1 MSVFR
6 DLESEAFEQEMH
18 ADKDA
23 ILLDVRTPEEV
34 EEKRIPNCVTIDFR
48 SPDFI
53 TQVDELDKKASY
65 YVYCR
70 SGARSAQA
78 CMTMNSL
85 GFEKLANLNGGIL
98 GWHGETV

>member
-1 MSVFR
+1 MSVFK
-6 DLESEAFEQEMH
+6 DLESEVFEQEMN
-18 ADKDA
+18 ADPTA
-23 ILLDVRTPEEV
+23 VLLDVRTPEEI
-34 EEKRIPNCVTIDFR
+34 EEKHIPNCITIDFR

-53 TQVDELDKKASY
+53 TQADELDKNISY

-70 SGARSAQA
+70 SGVRSAQA

-85 GFEKLANLNGGIL
+85 GFEKLANLKGGIL